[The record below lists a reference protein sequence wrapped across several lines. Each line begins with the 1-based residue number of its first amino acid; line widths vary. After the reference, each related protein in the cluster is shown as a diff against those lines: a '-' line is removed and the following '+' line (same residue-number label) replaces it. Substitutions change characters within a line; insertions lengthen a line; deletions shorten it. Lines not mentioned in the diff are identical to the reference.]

1 VCSLLL
7 LCLICLSRPPPVLA
21 QAAVAA
27 ILDRLGA
34 LPEILSNNGFVLCVW
49 YVCVRVCVCVCVCV
63 FGVGGIISVN
73 KSLSAHRMCTSRW
86 NVVAARHADLV
97 EILRGCRVD
106 RPDKDVIAYMVK
118 YRPTQLSVSLKMRKA
133 MMIKDL
139 YEAAKLLPHSATSKT
154 ISAEL
159 IVNGPFAASD
169 TADGSLLLLLRAW
182 RTSSYEALIL
192 KLANLHELQ
201 MCRVV
206 RGIWTP
212 IPLSH

>member
-1 VCSLLL
+1 M
-7 LCLICLSRPPPVLA
+7 IDP
-21 QAAVAA
+21 
-27 ILDRLGA
+27 DKLG
-34 LPEILSNNGFVLCVW
+34 ESVGNGTV
-49 YVCVRVCVCVCVCV
+49 
-63 FGVGGIISVN
+63 GGGGIISVN
-73 KSLSAHRMCTSRW
+73 KSLSAHRMCTFRW

-118 YRPTQLSVSLKMRKA
+118 YRSTQLSVALNYLRGDVRKA
-133 MMIKDL
+133 MIKDM
-139 YEAAKLLPHSATSKT
+139 YEAAKLLPHSATSKA

-169 TADGSLLLLLRAW
+169 TADGSLLLLRAW

-206 RGIWTP
+206 RDIWTP